1 MTGTVKE
8 DTTSRS
14 RRKGTFLGLCI
25 TLLLV
30 AVMLAITGLATKASG
45 LFIAAALAAVGAVV
59 LYGLGR
65 RAAMHHVAKADEKER
80 P

>member
-30 AVMLAITGLATKASG
+30 AVTLAITGLATRASG
-45 LFIAAALAAVGAVV
+45 LFIAAAVVALGALVVYILA
-59 LYGLGR
+59 R
-65 RAAMHHVAKADEKER
+65 RAAVRKPPEKD
-80 P
+80 PP